1 MFLRYLLVPLLV
13 IGASSMA
20 LADDADISFGGS
32 PRMLSGKTTVVM
44 QSEVVTMTVGSET
57 VDVDCRF
64 VFRNDGPGCTV
75 RMGFPD
81 SGRGASDPTEYESE
95 TGKKSNGTFRSFVS
109 YVDGK
114 PVSTSI
120 DRDSESK
127 GDLWH
132 TKVVHFDRGQT
143 VNVRDVYRTI
153 VSSQVNV
160 SPGYQ
165 GGNYSTFYV
174 LHTGASWA
182 GKIGRAE
189 VIVHM
194 KRSAGIRLRSYASA
208 GNPDPYKIAWSKY
221 PSGTVLWRGP
231 STPTVSGN
239 TIRFVR
245 TNFEP
250 GYIDDVLLFFNK

>member
-1 MFLRYLLVPLLV
+1 
-13 IGASSMA
+13 MA

-44 QSEVVTMTVGSET
+44 QSEVVTMTVGADD

-64 VFRNDGPGCTV
+64 VFRNDGPACTV

-81 SGRGASDPTEYESE
+81 SGRGGSDPSEIESE
-95 TGKKSNGTFRSFVS
+95 TGRKSNGTFRSFTS

-114 PVSTSI
+114 RVSTTI
-120 DRDSESK
+120 DRDGESK
-127 GDLWH
+127 GNLWH
-132 TKVVHFDRGQT
+132 VKVVHFNRGQT

-165 GGNYSTFYV
+165 GGNFSTFYV
-174 LHTGASWA
+174 LRTGASWA

-189 VIVHM
+189 VVVHM
-194 KRSAGIRLRSYASA
+194 KRPGARAVRLASYAAA
-208 GNPDPYKIAWSKY
+208 GNPDPYKIAWSKF
-221 PSGTVLWRGP
+221 PAGTVLWRGP

-245 TNFEP
+245 SNFEP
-250 GYIDDVLLFFNK
+250 GYLDDVLLFFNK